1 MAQAALVTTTQH
13 VREGTPPRDHDPKRR
28 PPRAM
33 RIKGDMMAP
42 TLKDGDFVV
51 TEPADA
57 FVDDGIYVLDLPLGF
72 MIHRVQSIGRAL
84 ALSQDNPASLARTE
98 VTGEWFNERVVAR
111 VLALGTVIAVG
122 DRRSAEIVEK
132 MNMQEQPRAA
142 QSGAVIPFDFEGR
155 DVRAVTREG
164 EPWFVAADVCAALG
178 IANNR
183 DAIAKLDDDEKG
195 VASTDTP
202 GGRQDV
208 AVINESGLYTL
219 VLRCRDAMTPGTVP
233 HRFRKWATAEVLP
246 AIRKTG
252 GYLAAAPDE
261 TPEALALRALT
272 VLQATVERQKAQ
284 LAIAAPKAEALD
296 RIAAADGSFCITD
309 AAKALQVRPKDLFD
323 YLRSHGWI
331 YRRPGSAHD
340 LGYQARVNSGD
351 LEHKVT
357 TVLKADG
364 SEKVTEQ
371 VRVTAKGLAKLG
383 ALMSPP
389 TMAA

>member
-1 MAQAALVTTTQH
+1 MAEAALVTTTQH

-51 TEPADA
+51 TEPVDA
-57 FVDDGIYVLDLPLGF
+57 FVDDGIYVPDLPLGF

-98 VTGEWFNERVVAR
+98 VAGEWFNERVVAR
-111 VLALGTVIAVG
+111 VLALGNVIAVG
-122 DRRSAEIVEK
+122 DRRSVEIVEK
-132 MNMQEQPRAA
+132 MNMQDEPRAT
-142 QSGAVIPFDFEGR
+142 QPGAVIPFAFDGT
-155 DVRAVTREG
+155 DVRALTRDG
-164 EPWFVAADVCAALG
+164 DPWFVLADVCRVLEIDNSRNASA
-178 IANNR
+178 R
-183 DAIAKLDDDEKG
+183 LDEDEKG
-195 VASTDTP
+195 VHTVDTL
-202 GGRQDV
+202 GGPQQMV
-208 AVINESGLYTL
+208 VINESGLYSL
-219 VLRCRDAMTPGTVP
+219 VITSRKPEAK
-233 HRFRKWATAEVLP
+233 RFKKWITSEVIP

-252 GYLAAAPDE
+252 GYMMAAPEE
-261 TPEALALRALT
+261 TPEALAVRALT

-284 LAIAAPKAEALD
+284 LAIVAPKADALD
-296 RIAAADGSFCITD
+296 RIATADGSLCITD

-323 YLRSHGWI
+323 YLRSHGWV
-331 YRRPGSAHD
+331 YRRPGASHD

-364 SEKVTEQ
+364 SETVKEQ

-383 ALMSPP
+383 ALVPRLAV
-389 TMAA
+389 AA